1 MSAASAFGDPR
12 IVKSEVPSWRS
23 VEFRDLR
30 QSLFTRSIL
39 FRQLP
44 IPGVVGVVMNPL
56 GSNAESLRKLRWGM
70 NQLIGGEDFHI

>member
-12 IVKSEVPSWRS
+12 ILKSEVPSCRF

-30 QSLFTRSIL
+30 QSLSSFTRSIL

-44 IPGVVGVVMNPL
+44 VPGVVGVAMNRL
-56 GSNAESLRKLRWGM
+56 GSNAKSLRKLRWA
-70 NQLIGGEDFHI
+70 